1 LNKIEYK
8 IGKKLMFPNLH
19 KKSNLYV

>member
-1 LNKIEYK
+1 
-8 IGKKLMFPNLH
+8 MFPNLH